1 MSNRDGNRAPL
12 ALALV
17 AIVIVAFA
25 VASALELASH
35 RTKVQQWTSDQAAVA
50 ERAVQEA
57 VDAVV
62 ADVEAVTAFIEE
74 TDPTPEQFVS
84 FTNRIEGFDGAVGIG
99 YLTAVSASE
108 IEQYIATQKEL
119 HGDWYH
125 LFEFVQGS
133 TTAPVD
139 LSSRDMYYPIGAFAV
154 GAVLQSV
161 VEAVPA
167 FGQLGIG
174 LDAGYDPI
182 WGEDLA
188 AVIAHDGPLLS
199 HFITLEFELVT
210 LERVFFVL
218 VPVRSEDGS
227 ERRMVMAMMH
237 EPLLISKMSTE
248 ALQRIDWEV
257 VPPGGTPSRVESP
270 HTLISPIEL
279 PGTTWSLAVAPTDDA
294 LADLEG
300 LPWWTTSAAVA
311 TLAAFAALALWLFVD
326 RRNEHR
332 RVRQF
337 RQLADDKDRFLAS
350 VSHELRTP
358 LTVVSGLAYELHDKP
373 ANFAAEEQR
382 SLLAMLLEQT
392 NELTGIVEDLLIAA
406 RSDIGKVAIHYEE
419 VDLGAEVRSA
429 METSGVNGPIAG
441 KPATA
446 HADAQRVRQIL
457 RNLLTNAKRY
467 GGPEIRI
474 ELAEGTGWAEI
485 VVADN
490 GDGVPRPKRES
501 IFEPYHS
508 AHSPSTDVG
517 SVGLG
522 LFISR
527 NLAVA
532 MGGELEYVRDGAWS
546 RFRLRLR
553 AATGSPVED
562 APHGAD
568 QKASTSS
575 VSNVA

>member
-1 MSNRDGNRAPL
+1 MSNRDGKRVPL
-12 ALALV
+12 ALGLV
-17 AIVIVAFA
+17 LVVIVTFA
-25 VASALELASH
+25 VASAVALASDSRQVEH
-35 RTKVQQWTSDQAAVA
+35 WTSEQAAVA

-57 VDAVV
+57 VDEVF

-84 FTNRIEGFDGAVGIG
+84 FTNRIEGFAGAIGIG
-99 YLTAVSASE
+99 YLTAVPADE
-108 IEQYIATQKEL
+108 IEQFIATQKEL

-125 LFEFVQGS
+125 LFEFVEGS

-139 LSSRDMYYPIGAFAV
+139 LSSRDMFYPLGAFAV
-154 GAVLQSV
+154 GEAIQSV
-161 VEAVPA
+161 VDAVPD

-182 WGEDLA
+182 WSEDLA

-199 HFITLEFELVT
+199 HFITLDFDLVT

-218 VPVRSEDGS
+218 VPVGAEDGS
-227 ERRMVMAMMH
+227 GQRMVMAMMH
-237 EPLLISKMSTE
+237 EPLLTNRMSAE
-248 ALQRIDWEV
+248 ALRQIDWEV
-257 VPPGGTPSRVESP
+257 VPPGGIPSRVDSP
-270 HTLISPIEL
+270 HTLVYPIEL
-279 PGTTWSLAVAPTDDA
+279 PGTTWSLAVAPTEEA
-294 LADLEG
+294 LADMAG
-300 LPWWTTSAAVA
+300 LPWWVTSAAVA
-311 TLAAFAALALWLFVD
+311 TLAAFAALALWLFLD
-326 RRNEHR
+326 RRNELR

-373 ANFAAEEQR
+373 ANFAAEEQH

-406 RSDIGKVAIHYEE
+406 RSDIGKVAIHYEQ

-429 METSGVNGPIAG
+429 METSGVSGPVAG

-474 ELAEGTGWAEI
+474 EFAEGIGWVEV

-490 GDGVPRPKRES
+490 GEGVPRTKRES

-508 AHSPSTDVG
+508 AHSPGTDVS

-527 NLAVA
+527 NLAAA
-532 MGGELEYVRDGAWS
+532 MGGDLAYARDGAWS
-546 RFRLRLR
+546 RFRLRLQS
-553 AATGSPVED
+553 ANGTPVEE
-562 APHGAD
+562 APD
-568 QKASTSS
+568 VEDRQTPTSS